1 LEIVECHEAAQ
12 EKRSFRIRLRV
23 RVGKQLDVDEE
34 HVALTICGRPVR
46 LSAQARDAKIK
57 DSEWLV
63 FGAGGFAT
71 DDEATEFGQR
81 LKIAVQL
88 SAISTRVGA
97 DAGADLVTTGFGDT
111 IKQSI
116 RQEAGSI
123 LRDNVHGLDVYE
135 DDTNVM
141 FLSLSASGTVRATA
155 KDFIDE
161 LDQGFDGVRN
171 LSDSAKDILLLL
183 NAALMNN
190 EPVAQ
195 IVFAIS
201 AVEMLGQN
209 ECWSGAHK
217 KLIKELLNTARNSG
231 DMDANE
237 RTEVEAAVSR
247 MHPISLRQGVQRL
260 MNSLD
265 LAALWVEWE
274 AVYDER
280 SRLVEQ
286 MRQVN
291 EEGYVV
297 RVVRGVEEVAVC
309 VHRIGKIWFGFACLR
324 PPNLKMSLR

>member
-1 LEIVECHEAAQ
+1 LESVENQEAAQ
-12 EKRSFRIRLRV
+12 EKPSFRIRLRV
-23 RVGKQLDVDEE
+23 RVGKQLDVDDE

-46 LSAQARDAKIK
+46 LSAQAKGTKIK

-63 FGAGGFAT
+63 FGAGGFEA
-71 DDEATEFGQR
+71 DDDAAEFGQR
-81 LKIAVQL
+81 LKNAIQL
-88 SAISTRVGA
+88 SAISTRVGV
-97 DAGADLVTTGFGDT
+97 DAGADLVTTGFGDM

-116 RQEAGSI
+116 LQTTGSI

-141 FLSLSASGTVRATA
+141 FLSVSASGTVRATA

-161 LDQGFDGVRN
+161 LNKGFGGVGN

-209 ECWSGAHK
+209 ECWSDAQK

-237 RTEVEAAVSR
+237 RIEVEAAVSR
-247 MHPISLRQGVQRL
+247 MHPISLRQGVKRL
-260 MNSLD
+260 MHSHGLID
-265 LAALWVEWE
+265 LWGEWE

-280 SRLVEQ
+280 SRLVHGLAP
-286 MRQVN
+286 RAGVN
-291 EEGYVV
+291 YAPLADRTVNLCGRILLTMIAKEVPSV
-297 RVVRGVEEVAVC
+297 SAIVEY
-309 VHRIGKIWFGFACLR
+309 RF
-324 PPNLKMSLR
+324 P